1 MSLHQGASI
10 SNFAPVALEKSSE
23 SRPAQCQ
30 GPSAGPDRPGGWLLA
45 RVGPRRAMAARL
57 ASGWTLAH
65 WHLPGNALVEFGL
78 RRRLS
83 LKVVPA
89 RDGALHLPERGRSG
103 SPQAWRRGGF
113 AQMGL
118 DLARGSG
125 VADEGDVSYLPTAAW
140 AEERKDVPMS
150 AGRWAW
156 LPDSNQRHLAR
167 SDAAKNDRKHAAASD
182 PRGIALD
189 LKAGARRTISPHR
202 LRWPGQPRCPCLLHV
217 APPSPAGWRWSG

>member
-1 MSLHQGASI
+1 MT
-10 SNFAPVALEKSSE
+10 
-23 SRPAQCQ
+23 
-30 GPSAGPDRPGGWLLA
+30 A
-45 RVGPRRAMAARL
+45 RV
-57 ASGWTLAH
+57 ASVWTLAH

-113 AQMGL
+113 AEMGL
-118 DLARGSG
+118 DLARGTG
-125 VADEGDVSYLPTAAW
+125 VADEGDDSYLPTAAW

-167 SDAAKNDRKHAAASD
+167 SDAAKSDRKHAAASD

-189 LKAGARRTISPHR
+189 LKARARRTADPKTSSRLAPVGRHSVAISSRYCSITVVLIGPLATLCR
-202 LRWPGQPRCPCLLHV
+202 KGVVRRRVTPRRDRPQ
-217 APPSPAGWRWSG
+217 ATWAFSRA

>member
-1 MSLHQGASI
+1 MSLHQTRQSRIWAQKPVKSHT
-10 SNFAPVALEKSSE
+10 NLAPL
-23 SRPAQCQ
+23 
-30 GPSAGPDRPGGWLLA
+30 SACGHPTTGDDNSYCP
-45 RVGPRRAMAARL
+45 V
-57 ASGWTLAH
+57 WTLAH

-113 AQMGL
+113 AEMGL
-118 DLARGSG
+118 DLARGTG
-125 VADEGDVSYLPTAAW
+125 VADEGDDSYLPTAAW

-182 PRGIALD
+182 RRGIALD

-202 LRWPGQPRCPCLLHV
+202 LRWPGQPRCPCLLPA
-217 APPSPAGWRWSG
+217 APPCPAGRRWSGL